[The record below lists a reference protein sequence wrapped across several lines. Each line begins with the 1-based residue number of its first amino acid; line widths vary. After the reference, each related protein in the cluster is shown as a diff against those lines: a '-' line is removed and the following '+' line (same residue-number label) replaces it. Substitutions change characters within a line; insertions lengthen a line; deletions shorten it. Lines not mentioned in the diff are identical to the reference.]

1 MKIELKK
8 DTACFFDIC
17 QLAFYPQLPKKP
29 TIPQG
34 TILDVQNIVGNRF
47 GEFYCYDSI
56 DGTYFIPCENAV
68 IVTDLYLAI
77 KQFTEAVGQCAIVP
91 VLKRF
96 NKAVNSIFKIRQ

>member
-8 DTACFFDIC
+8 DTDCFFDIC

-29 TIPQG
+29 TISQG
-34 TILDVQNIVGNRF
+34 TILDVQDIVGTRF
-47 GEFYCYDSI
+47 GEFYRYDSI

-77 KQFTEAVGQCAIVP
+77 KKFTEAIRQCAIVP
-91 VLKRF
+91 ALKRF
-96 NKAVNSIFKIRQ
+96 NEAVQSIFKTRQ